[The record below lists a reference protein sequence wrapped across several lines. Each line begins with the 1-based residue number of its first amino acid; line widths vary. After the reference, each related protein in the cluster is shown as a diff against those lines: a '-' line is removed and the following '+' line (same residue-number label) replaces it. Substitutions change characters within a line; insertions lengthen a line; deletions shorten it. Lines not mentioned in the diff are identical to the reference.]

1 MTALTT
7 FMRGG
12 ARPNL
17 DVLLPFFGAVA
28 LVAAGSAF
36 FPQILTANYLLQ
48 QLQIAAFLGVLATG
62 STIVILLGHIDLSV
76 PWTLSG
82 AAIIST
88 AFVGSGDPALAA
100 AAIPAALAFG
110 AVIGVLNGVGVAIL
124 RIPSMVWTLA
134 VNSMLLGLA
143 VLNTGGFN
151 PRGEASALMNAMA
164 TGDALG
170 LPLSFLIWIALAAG
184 LSLFMARTSFGRYLR
199 SVGYNEKATFLS
211 GVSTPSVVFAA
222 FAIAGVCSALGGVM
236 LAGYANQ
243 AYQSMGDP
251 FLLPTIAA
259 VVIGGTSILG
269 GRGGM
274 LGTIGG
280 AVFITLL
287 TSILSV
293 MQIGDAWRS
302 MIFGG
307 IIIAMLLF
315 QTLRR
320 RAG

>member
-1 MTALTT
+1 MSTIKQNL
-7 FMRGG
+7 
-12 ARPNL
+12 PNL
-17 DVLLPFFGAVA
+17 DASFPFLGAVLLVVG
-28 LVAAGSAF
+28 GSYF
-36 FPQILTANYLLQ
+36 FPQILGFDYLAQ
-48 QLQIAAFLGVLATG
+48 QLQIAAFLGVLALG
-62 STIVILLGHIDLSV
+62 ATIVIFLGHIDLSV
-76 PWTLSG
+76 PWILGG

-88 AFVGSGDPALAA
+88 SLAGSGDPALTA

-110 AVIGVLNGVGVAIL
+110 VLVGIINGVGVAIL

-151 PRGEASALMNAMA
+151 PKGEASATMIWLA
-164 TGDALG
+164 TGDLAGFPVAFLVWMTVTGVMALI
-170 LPLSFLIWIALAAG
+170 LQKSA
-184 LSLFMARTSFGRYLR
+184 FGRYL
-199 SVGYNEKATFLS
+199 SAIGYNEKATFLS
-211 GVSTPSVVFAA
+211 GVSTPSVVFIA
-222 FAIAGVCSALGGVM
+222 FAIAGFCSALGGVM

-269 GRGGM
+269 GRGS
-274 LGTIGG
+274 LVGTVGG
-280 AVFITLL
+280 VLFITLL

-293 MQIGDAWRS
+293 MQISDAWRNI
-302 MIFGG
+302 IFGL
-307 IIIAMLLF
+307 IIIAMLLL

-320 RAG
+320 KGN